1 MRRKIT
7 LYIAD
12 QLVDL
17 DDQSLILFNYTMD
30 DLSNPTVVRNSFSQQ
45 ITLPGTPNNNR
56 LFGDVFRLDRQVYNG
71 SLQGGVFFNPS
82 QKTPFTIYNEMN
94 EVIESG
100 YVKLDSVS
108 GGKVPE
114 YKVQLFG
121 GLGSFFYSLS
131 YDEQGNK
138 RSLASL
144 QYLGDSPT
152 ELDFTINAATVRAAW
167 DTVQDG
173 VIDDKW
179 KVLNFIPAYEGIPNG
194 NFSPDKALVVPSDV
208 GLADQVVVGG
218 ITYKVK
224 DGYSLVNLA
233 QPQDQWSVKDLRSYL
248 QRPCISMR
256 AIWEAI
262 CNPTNN
268 GGYTVDKSAI
278 DTDEYA
284 DLWVTLPLIPSLG
297 TLKQSTGDLTLQPSS
312 SGLGGNAIGRYD
324 IVGVVPAGTSV
335 TANICIREAFQ
346 TPPEADGE
354 LMLDLYAS
362 KSVTIDGEDFIY
374 EKQQVIFTQV
384 LAYAS
389 DDTLVGGSGVQVNG
403 QLGFNT
409 PSDMASLCGFTPA
422 WATDDFT
429 YANQSQCPR
438 IGTNTFEVDLDQTF
452 TVNAV
457 NAAYYKVMVYAYE
470 IDTWSRIG
478 SHPASGFTIIGDGT
492 TALPTLY
499 LDYDT
504 EYAATG
510 SWSNAGT
517 TANSVTYQ
525 SGDSLRSNAL
535 VTKAMLLS
543 SSATPA
549 EYILSFCKIFGLYFI
564 YNGQEKTVKVVPRND
579 LFIDET
585 IDLTKRVDLSKVPE
599 ITPLAF
605 DAKWYQFDTESV
617 GGSFSDEYQKIM
629 GIPYGAMRVNTGF
642 DFNADTKQL
651 LDSVVFKNAV
661 TVLDRSKYWNYIIT
675 GGNFTPSPF
684 IDKGNRYTLWSDA
697 GETQTMDISCPPDS
711 ASVTYYNVNNPGYDI
726 NAARKLQL
734 HDAEK
739 KPVSDGANIL
749 VVRGADVT
757 YPHFKISD
765 DVAAMDTLNDGVP
778 CWLLAPGS
786 SAGISVPVYSRYLF
800 QGDVVDLSLDF
811 GVPKE
816 LDIPAIG
823 YPETV
828 TVYSKRWRAY
838 LTDKFD
844 VNTKVMTCRVNFAG
858 MHVDQE
864 LLRKFYWY
872 GNSLWV
878 LNKIKNYSLTTFDPV
893 ECEFVQV
900 QDKDNYLTGQN

>member
-12 QLVDL
+12 RLVDL
-17 DDQSLILFNYTMD
+17 DDQSLILFNYTQE

-56 LFGDVFRLDRQVYNG
+56 LFGDVFRLDRRISPG
-71 SLQGGVFFNPS
+71 STQGGVSFSPS
-82 QKTPFTIYNEMN
+82 QKTPFTIYNEMH

-100 YVKLDSVS
+100 YVKLDSIS
-108 GGKVPE
+108 RGKVPE
-114 YKVQLFG
+114 YKITLYG
-121 GLGSFFYSLS
+121 GLGSFFYNLS
-131 YDEQGNK
+131 YDAIGNK
-138 RSLASL
+138 KSLASL

-152 ELDFTINAATVRAAW
+152 ELDFTINAATVRQAW

-173 VIDDKW
+173 LVNDKW

-194 NFSPDKALVVPSDV
+194 NFSPDKALVVPSQV
-208 GLADQVVVGG
+208 GLSDSVLVGG
-218 ITYKVK
+218 VTYRVK

-262 CNPTNN
+262 CNPVNN

-278 DTDEYA
+278 DTDEYS

-297 TLKQSTGDLTLQPSS
+297 TLKQSTGSLSLQSSS
-312 SGLGGNAIGRYD
+312 SGLGGNAVGRYD
-324 IVGVVPAGTSV
+324 IVGTVAAGTSV
-335 TANICIREAFQ
+335 TANICLREQFTTA
-346 TPPEADGE
+346 PEADE
-354 LMLDLYAS
+354 ESILELYAS
-362 KSVTIDGEDFIY
+362 KADGDMFY
-374 EKQQVIFTQV
+374 EKLQVIFTQV

-403 QLGFNT
+403 QFGLNT

-429 YANQSQCPR
+429 YSNQSRCLR
-438 IGTNTFEVDLDQTF
+438 VDTNTFEVQQDQTF
-452 TVNAV
+452 TVTAV
-457 NAAYYKVMVYAYE
+457 NAAYYKVMVYVYE
-470 IDTWSRIG
+470 IDSWGLGG
-478 SHPASGFTIIGDGT
+478 SHPSSGYSIIGDGSSPN
-492 TALPTLY
+492 PTLY
-499 LDYDT
+499 VDYDT
-504 EYAATG
+504 EYEAIGTWDAPG
-510 SWSNAGT
+510 SV
-517 TANSVTYQ
+517 ANTVSYR

-564 YNGQEKTVKVVPRND
+564 YDGPEKTVKIVPRND

-605 DAKWYQFDTESV
+605 DAKWYQFDTETV
-617 GGSFSDEYQKIM
+617 GGSFADEYQKIM

-661 TVLDRSKYWNYIIT
+661 TVLDRGKYWNYIIS

-711 ASVTYYNVNNPGYDI
+711 ASVTYYNGNNPGYDI

-749 VVRGADVT
+749 VIRGADVT
-757 YPHFKISD
+757 YPYFKISD

-823 YPETV
+823 YPEAV

-838 LTDKFD
+838 LSDKFD

-878 LNKIKNYSLTTFDPV
+878 LNRIKNYSLTTFDPV
-893 ECEFVQV
+893 ECEFIQV
-900 QDKDNYLTGQN
+900 QDKSNYLTGQV